1 MPKRYSSQSLIPV
14 ERIVSQI
21 YLVRGH
27 KVMLDR
33 DLASLY
39 GVPTKALNQAI
50 KRNLARFPEDFMFQL
65 SKAEMTNLRSQT
77 VTSGWGGRR
86 YLPYV
91 FTQEGV
97 AMLSSVL
104 RSARAIQ
111 MNIVIMR
118 AFVRIRELMA
128 TNKDVARRLQDIER
142 RQDEQDEKIDGI
154 VQVIE
159 VLMEPDPAPRS
170 RRIGFKTD
178 DKKT

>member
-1 MPKRYSSQSLIPV
+1 MSQRHSSQSLTPV

-33 DLASLY
+33 DLAALY

-65 SKAEMTNLRSQT
+65 SKAEVANLRSQT
-77 VTSGWGGRR
+77 VASSWGGRR

-118 AFVRIRELMA
+118 AFVRTRELLA
-128 TNKDVARRLQDIER
+128 TNKDVAKRLQDIER
-142 RQDEQDEKIDGI
+142 RQNEQEEKIDGI

-159 VLMEPDPAPRS
+159 VLMEPDPVPPS